1 MSEDR
6 TKVKIECK
14 IQGISVET
22 MDIDLEDLL
31 EKKDSNV
38 IKYDLG
44 KVVLH
49 VASTISL
56 INTTFLS

>member
-6 TKVKIECK
+6 TTIKIECK
-14 IQGISVET
+14 IQGISVDTLE
-22 MDIDLEDLL
+22 INLEDLL
-31 EKKDSNV
+31 EKKDNGV
-38 IKYDLG
+38 VKYDLG

-56 INTTFLS
+56 INSTFLS